1 MYSPA
6 HPPAVPAPCLAMLST
21 PPPPP
26 YVDSVLVRS
35 LVKLLFCNELRLLI
49 KEMS

>member
-6 HPPAVPAPCLAMLST
+6 HRPCRPRPMLGNALHT
-21 PPPPP
+21 PP